1 MYMAWKYDGS
11 SVDPHLPCSNCQ
23 GTHQRFH
30 PPVETGQVSASEHG
44 EAPKSPKKSSSR
56 GWPWLTVAMLVGHP
70 TYVWGAKMLRV
81 NNEIAMCTTVCNDS
95 SFLPMFHLHIIMD
108 SSNPAKLGI
117 WPSLKHTTAWTQQ
130 NCWIH
135 TTSRFS
141 SHPYHHH
148 HHHHHHHHQPL
159 IIIKNHH
166 QPLIIIKNHHQPLI
180 IINNQS
186 INH

>member
-81 NNEIAMCTTVCNDS
+81 NNEIAMCTPVCNDS
-95 SFLPMFHLHIIMD
+95 SFLPYVSLTYNHGFKQPCKIGHLTKFEAYNGVNATKLLD
-108 SSNPAKLGI
+108 SYNVEI
-117 WPSLKHTTAWTQQ
+117 FIPSLP
-130 NCWIH
+130 
-135 TTSRFS
+135 S
-141 SHPYHHH
+141 S
-148 HHHHHHHHQPL
+148 
-159 IIIKNHH
+159 
-166 QPLIIIKNHHQPLI
+166 
-180 IINNQS
+180 S
-186 INH
+186 SSS